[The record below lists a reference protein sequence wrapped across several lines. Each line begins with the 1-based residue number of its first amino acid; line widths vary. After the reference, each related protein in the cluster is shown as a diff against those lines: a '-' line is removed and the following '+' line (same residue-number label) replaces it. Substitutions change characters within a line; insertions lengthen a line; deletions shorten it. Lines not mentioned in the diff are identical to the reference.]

1 MKLVGLELS
10 KDLLK
15 KSLKDKLLSLLINVF
30 NAKALSEKQFSHL
43 NLILCCLG
51 CCENLA
57 QNSGF
62 LWCEWWWCWGQGG
75 VHDSDIKDSPAR
87 HTRHCRLL
95 HYYVKYCIA
104 QYILQYILQY
114 TTQCTA
120 EYCPA
125 VCLIYCSAVQCT
137 AHSALHAVSPQC
149 RISHYTALWT
159 LVIICSGHSCSARKL
174 LLQSGGIEK
183 TSLLLFALSWELGH
197 HLLHTYSNLHLPANH
212 PDPFPCT
219 NCNL

>member
-1 MKLVGLELS
+1 MLSWLLWEFGPKLWVSLMRVVVVLRAGRRAWFWHKGFTCTAHTPLQNIA
-10 KDLLK
+10 LLC
-15 KSLKDKLLSLLINVF
+15 N
-30 NAKALSEKQFSHL
+30 
-43 NLILCCLG
+43 IL
-51 CCENLA
+51 
-57 QNSGF
+57 
-62 LWCEWWWCWGQGG
+62 
-75 VHDSDIKDSPAR
+75 H
-87 HTRHCRLL
+87 HTVCS
-95 HYYVKYCIA
+95 V
-104 QYILQYILQY
+104 QY

-149 RISHYTALWT
+149 RISHYTVLWT

-183 TSLLLFALSWELGH
+183 TSLLLFALSWELAH

-212 PDPFPCT
+212 PDPDPCT